1 MPDLRQLLAPLLQG
15 RVCLV
20 GIGNVDYGDD
30 GFGVRLAEALQ
41 ASPIAAEVMIAGS
54 APERCL
60 GRVANGGFERVIF
73 LDAVDFGGAPGAVIL
88 LDARELIARFP
99 QVSTHKLSLGLLA
112 RQIEAQGRIRV
123 WLLGVQPESLKL
135 RGALTPTIQTTL
147 ELLHALLTAGAE
159 NCRLARSESPEP
171 GSKPAETT
179 LREVLA

>member
-1 MPDLRQLLAPLLQG
+1 MLRS
-15 RVCLV
+15 LV
-20 GIGNVDYGDD
+20 GSEMCIRD
-30 GFGVRLAEALQ
+30 
-41 ASPIAAEVMIAGS
+41 
-54 APERCL
+54 
-60 GRVANGGFERVIF
+60 
-73 LDAVDFGGAPGAVIL
+73 
-88 LDARELIARFP
+88 RFP